1 MHESALDYLV
11 RCLTAHEAEMAAW
24 LGLPARAI
32 PADAPALLACALLEQ
47 AASGVLDL
55 DADYERVSDAYDLV
69 LAALTVS
76 AANVILIDST
86 FWRTPA
92 GWLLAR
98 VRVWL
103 DGDELI
109 TLSEAARLVRGEAS
123 NASRRWINEQ
133 IQRGRLIRYVDPTEP
148 NPTRAGRVSRLAV
161 LALAS
166 QR

>member
-1 MHESALDYLV
+1 
-11 RCLTAHEAEMAAW
+11 MAAW

-69 LAALTVS
+69 FDALTVS
-76 AANVILIDST
+76 ASNTAAADDAL
-86 FWRTPA
+86 WHTPA

-103 DGDELI
+103 DGDTLI
-109 TLSEAARLVRGEAS
+109 TLSEAARLARGEA
-123 NASRRWINEQ
+123 NAVSRRWINEQ
-133 IQRGRLIRYVDPTEP
+133 IQRGRLTRYVNPAEP
-148 NPTRAGRVSRLAV
+148 NPTRAGRVSKRTVEMLAGEK
-161 LALAS
+161 
-166 QR
+166 RGTDR